1 MEDKKDKIVIKKKI
15 KLKVKK
21 EKEEVDNIEQQNI
34 TTSVIQKDE
43 SKIEETVQKSQG
55 KIKEFNK
62 YKKTDFKKN
71 DRFNSEQ
78 SKKGERANYKDR
90 DIKDIRD
97 IRDIRDIKDEKN
109 ERDNKKENKKNW
121 KKFEFEEK
129 DEEKEFV
136 LKKKKEKKASIPEEI
151 EIFDTIL
158 VKDLASKMNI
168 KVGDLIS
175 KLIEMGY
182 IATINDALDKE
193 TAEIIASEFGCRV
206 KVRSIYDELHKLE
219 MDEDIV
225 DDKYKIKRAP
235 IVTIMGHVD
244 HGKTTL
250 LDYIRK
256 TRVVDKEAGGI
267 TQHIGAYQVEHDGKK
282 ITFIDTPGHEAFTKM
297 RERGAQA
304 TDIVVLVVAADDGV
318 MPQTIEALNHAKVA
332 GVPIIVAVNKIDKD
346 GANPDRVKQQLSE
359 YNLIPEEWGGETLYV
374 NVSALKGIGIDKLLE
389 AILLQ
394 SEMIELSANPKKK
407 GKGIIIETKVDKNR
421 GSLVTLIVKD
431 GTIKKGDYFVAGI
444 TYGKI
449 RAMFDFNAN
458 MVKEAGP
465 SMPVEI
471 LGFDELPEAGD
482 ILQVVDSEKKAKD
495 IVSKR
500 KEIKSL
506 ENAKKITKKVSL
518 DDLYEKIQEQQKIDF
533 NIIVKADV
541 QGTAEAIKSLIEK
554 FAARVNEV
562 SIKVIHASVGAITE
576 NDIML
581 ASASN
586 AIIIAFNVRAN
597 NEKVNT
603 LAKEKGVEIRKYSVI
618 YHITEDIKDAI
629 EGMLEPEEREE
640 VIGKVEVRKVFKLTK
655 IGIVAGCYVV
665 DGVIKRTANVRLIR
679 DGIVL
684 QEVKIS
690 SLKRFKDDVK
700 EVTKGFECG
709 VTLDNCNDIKEGDYF
724 EVYEIVKERRKLNVN
739 TDNSPNK

>member
-1 MEDKKDKIVIKKKI
+1 VEEKDKKIVIKKKI
-15 KLKVKK
+15 KVKLKTDEASLEVDKKEEKK
-21 EKEEVDNIEQQNI
+21 EKFEENKTDRFERKTEKTYNRTEKK
-34 TTSVIQKDE
+34 TYEDKPKE
-43 SKIEETVQKSQG
+43 F
-55 KIKEFNK
+55 KEFNK
-62 YKKTDFKKN
+62 EYKKRDRKEESFKDKKDLVDIKEEKKEKDFKK
-71 DRFNSEQ
+71 D
-78 SKKGERANYKDR
+78 
-90 DIKDIRD
+90 
-97 IRDIRDIKDEKN
+97 
-109 ERDNKKENKKNW
+109 NKKNW
-121 KKFEFEEK
+121 KKFEEEK
-129 DEEKEFV
+129 EEEKEFV

-158 VKDLASKMNI
+158 VKDLASKMNL

-175 KLIEMGY
+175 KLMEMGY

-193 TAEIIASEFGCRV
+193 TAEIIASEFGCKV
-206 KVRSIYDELHKLE
+206 KVKSIYDELHKLE
-219 MDEDIV
+219 ADEEIV
-225 DDKYKIKRAP
+225 DEKYSFRRPP

-267 TQHIGAYQVEHDGKK
+267 TQHIGAYQVDHDGKK

-297 RERGAQA
+297 RERGAQS
-304 TDIVVLVVAADDGV
+304 TDIVILVVAADDGV
-318 MPQTIEALNHAKVA
+318 MPQTIEALNHAKAA
-332 GVPIIVAVNKIDKD
+332 GVPIIVAVNKIDKE

-359 YNLIPEEWGGETLYV
+359 YNLVPEEWGGETLYV
-374 NVSALKGIGIDKLLE
+374 NVSGLKGIGIDKLFE

-394 SEMIELSANPKKK
+394 AEMIDLSANPKRK

-421 GSLVTLIVKD
+421 GSLVTVIVKD
-431 GTIKKGDYFVAGI
+431 GTIKKGDFFVAGT

-449 RAMFDFNAN
+449 RAMFDFNGN
-458 MVKEAGP
+458 MVKEVGP
-465 SMPVEI
+465 SMPTEI

-482 ILQVVDSEKKAKD
+482 VLQVVDSEKKAKD

-500 KEIKSL
+500 KEIKAL

-554 FAARVNEV
+554 FAVKVNEV
-562 SIKVIHASVGAITE
+562 NIKVIHASVGAITE

-581 ASASN
+581 ASASK
-586 AIIIAFNVRAN
+586 AIIIAFNVRVN

-603 LAKEKGVEIRKYSVI
+603 LAKEKGIEIRKYSVI

-629 EGMLEPEEREE
+629 EGVLEPEEREQ
-640 VIGKVEVRKVFKLTK
+640 VIGKLEVRKVFKLPK
-655 IGIVAGCYVV
+655 VGIVAGCYVV
-665 DGVIKRTANVRLIR
+665 DGLIKRTANVRLIR
-679 DGIVL
+679 DGVVL

-700 EVTKGFECG
+700 EVAKGYECG

-724 EVYEIVKERRKLNVN
+724 EVYEIVKEKRKINVQED
-739 TDNSPNK
+739 TYNKG